1 MDIIGMAEIAWNSD
15 SYSLFLLWIS
25 QYFCFTTPG
34 MIKQTASL
42 SQALSCITKYYLSIK
57 GSLEVHDLV
66 IQVLTEEIFQLTG
79 VSSSDF
85 LPILSIPEA
94 VTPSF
99 LTSRSLLFLLQSFS
113 EAFGDL
119 LTTSSSTVSI
129 LDNPRG
135 NVIPNSTRKIRPRD
149 VNLVGDISKN
159 GDPLYFMMENRSQ
172 NLLASFAS
180 QHSQEYEFLRMLT
193 VFLLQQEGKTI
204 TIENINSIMK
214 QEYPKYEEFVST
226 LYEEKE
232 SFDPT
237 IPNVETNFQVLQT
250 HVESIILKNVSESV
264 SKRVCEEGST
274 SLLTLSYF
282 RKNGM
287 NLIRSRESW
296 RIMDST
302 CDSFDHSERTICD
315 LTRYHS
321 PEDSS
326 NRLS

>member
-214 QEYPKYEEFVST
+214 QEYPKYEEFVSDS
-226 LYEEKE
+226 YEEK
-232 SFDPT
+232 DHL
-237 IPNVETNFQVLQT
+237 IQQFQMLRRI
-250 HVESIILKNVSESV
+250 SRFCKLMSNPFIL
-264 SKRVCEEGST
+264 R
-274 SLLTLSYF
+274 
-282 RKNGM
+282 M
-287 NLIRSRESW
+287 
-296 RIMDST
+296 
-302 CDSFDHSERTICD
+302 
-315 LTRYHS
+315 
-321 PEDSS
+321 
-326 NRLS
+326 